1 MIVCD
6 GFVGNVALKTSEGL
20 VQMLYGFLKAE
31 FTRGIFSKAAA
42 AIAYP
47 VLMRFKQRVDP
58 RRLNG
63 ATLVGLKGVVVKS
76 HGGADALA
84 FKHALLKAHTEIVA
98 GVLDRIAQR
107 IASMPASVL
116 GEAPVVTNDAA

>member
-20 VQMLYGFLKAE
+20 VQMLYDFLKAE

-47 VLMRFKQRVDP
+47 VL
-58 RRLNG
+58 
-63 ATLVGLKGVVVKS
+63 
-76 HGGADALA
+76 DALQA
-84 FKHALLKAHTEIVA
+84 A
-98 GVLDRIAQR
+98 RR
-107 IASMPASVL
+107 PAPATTARRSW
-116 GEAPVVTNDAA
+116 A